1 MKTNK
6 ALYSLFYKQHLYKQ
20 HLYIQRQAEISK
32 KLNKS

>member
-20 HLYIQRQAEISK
+20 HQAEISK
-32 KLNKS
+32 KLSKC